1 MWRVQ
6 KRLSTHQQ
14 LHLIY
19 LGVKT
24 AENASLCVSIAV
36 VVFGADFLIRS
47 RGCICSRFSAARA
60 QTKGANPRR
69 LFISAIESKLHSNGI
84 IDKPQV
90 CRGQNSDSCAE
101 ANFAYSGYLIGHCLS
116 LFTVETDQSF
126 ARKDPFCAACNGDDL
141 KSIQSA
147 V

>member
-6 KRLSTHQQ
+6 EGLATHQEPR
-14 LHLIY
+14 LIY

-24 AENASLCVSIAV
+24 AENASLCVSTAG
-36 VVFGADFLIRS
+36 VVFGADFSIRS
-47 RGCICSRFSAARA
+47 RGCICSRFSAART
-60 QTKGANPRR
+60 QTKGAYPRR
-69 LFISAIESKLHSNGI
+69 LFVSAIESKLHSDGI
-84 IDKPQV
+84 IDKSQV

-116 LFTVETDQSF
+116 LFTVETDESF